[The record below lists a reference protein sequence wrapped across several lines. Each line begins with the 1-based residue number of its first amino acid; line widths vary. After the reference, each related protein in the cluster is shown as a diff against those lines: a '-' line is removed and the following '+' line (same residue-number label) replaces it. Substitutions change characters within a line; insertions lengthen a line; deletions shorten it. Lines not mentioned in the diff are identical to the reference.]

1 MIELKLVAKMAD
13 RLKWMGRFCKS
24 YSGGLRPISLA
35 MYSDPVRFLVAID
48 GDKELG
54 FMRLYSTDEFACY
67 TDDELWIIGEAYVKP
82 AYRSKGVLSEMITLA
97 VRDHSV
103 KGLHIETSR
112 FQALETYYV
121 ALDFTQ
127 VCTTD
132 DPMLSHVFLSS
143 LEQALTAAND
153 DQFQQAA

>member
-24 YSGGLRPISLA
+24 YSGGLLPISLEVL
-35 MYSDPVRFLVAID
+35 SDPVIFLVAID

-54 FMRLYSTDEFACY
+54 FMRLFSTDEFAAY
-67 TDDELWIIGEAYVKP
+67 TNEDLWVIGEAYVKP

-112 FQALETYYV
+112 FKALVSYYV
-121 ALDFTQ
+121 AMDFTE
-127 VCTTD
+127 VCKTD
-132 DPMLSHVFLSS
+132 DPFLSYVFLSS
-143 LEQALTAAND
+143 LRQVLTAAND